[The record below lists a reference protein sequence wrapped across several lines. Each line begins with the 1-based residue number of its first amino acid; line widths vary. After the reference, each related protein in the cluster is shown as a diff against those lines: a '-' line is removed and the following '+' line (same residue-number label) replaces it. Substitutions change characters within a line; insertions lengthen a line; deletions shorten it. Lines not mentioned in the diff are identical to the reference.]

1 MKKLIALA
9 VSALFIGA
17 AATAQVPQQ
26 GQQGSFPQQGQQTFP
41 QQGQQTFPQQN
52 QQTFPQQDQQSIPQQ
67 GSFPQSQPNQT
78 VTPQQQEEQ
87 QGLYP
92 QNSMDTTPVKS
103 DTTGTDTTRSSAGV
117 MRFHS
122 L

>member
-1 MKKLIALA
+1 MKKLMMLA
-9 VSALFIGA
+9 VSAIFIGA

-87 QGLYP
+87 QGLFP
-92 QNSMDTTPVKS
+92 KDTTPVES
-103 DTTGTDTTRSSAGV
+103 DTTGTDTTRASAGV